1 MEKLV
6 ECVPNFSEGRD
17 QNKIGE
23 IVKQMSDVTGITVL
37 DVDSGPDTN
46 RTVVTIVGS
55 PEAVGEAAFQGIK
68 RASEV
73 LDMSQHSG
81 THPRMG
87 ATDVCP
93 FIPVSDVSIEECVKL
108 SKLVGKRVGDDLGIP
123 VFLYDKSAQKPDR
136 VKLPTIR
143 KGEYEG
149 LGEKLKD
156 DNWKPDYGPSKRH
169 VKGGATVMGCRGFL
183 IAYNINLN
191 TKDHR
196 LATDIAF
203 ELREAGRSKR
213 TPNPNS
219 KNLLDGEIVRNDD
232 GSPVKVPGIFK
243 DVKGIGWYVD
253 IYNRAQISIN
263 FNNFKVSTIHDVFDA
278 ACLLASERGIRV
290 TGSELVGLIPLEA
303 MLMAGR
309 HYLNKQNRSLGVPT
323 ADIVECAVQS
333 LGLNDVTEFDPNVK
347 IIDYAVQSEDRPLMN
362 LVGKEFIEELSTNS
376 PAPGGGSV
384 SALAGALGA
393 ALSSMVAALSHEK
406 KELLDLK
413 PEMDEIGI
421 EAQNLKDRLSFLVDE
436 DTNAFNKVMD
446 ANRLSAT
453 NDKEQSAKN
462 QAIEIANKYAIE
474 IPMETA
480 KKCFRVIEL
489 ANTLVEKGNPNSVS
503 DAGVA
508 AEVALAGVSG
518 ACMNV
523 LINLTSV
530 EDESY
535 CDDMKNKVEDIM
547 EKAESLQKV
556 VFEKTMNI
564 IND

>member
-17 QNKIGE
+17 QNKIGD
-23 IVKQMSDVTGITVL
+23 IVKQMSDVPGITVL

-55 PEAVGEAAFQGIK
+55 PQAVGEAAFQGIK

-108 SKLVGKRVGDDLGIP
+108 SKLVGKRVGDELGIP
-123 VFLYDKSAQKPDR
+123 VYLYEKSAQKDNR
-136 VKLPTIR
+136 VKLPDIR

-149 LGEKLKD
+149 LAEKLTD
-156 DNWKPDYGPSKRH
+156 SNWKPDFGPAKLH
-169 VKGGATVMGCRGFL
+169 IKAGATVMGCREFL

-213 TPNPNS
+213 TPNPHSN
-219 KNLLDGEIVRNDD
+219 NLLDGEIVRNED
-232 GSPVKVPGIFK
+232 GSPVKVPGMFK

-263 FNNFKVSTIHDVFDA
+263 FNNFKVSTIHDIFDA

-333 LGLNDVTEFDPNVK
+333 LGLNDVTEFNPNVK
-347 IIDYAVQSEDRPLMN
+347 IIDYAVQSKDRSLMN
-362 LVGKEFIEELSTNS
+362 LVGKEFVEELSTNS

-393 ALSSMVAALSHEK
+393 ALSSMVAALTHEK

-453 NDKEQSAKN
+453 NNKEQSAKN

-474 IPMETA
+474 IPLETA

-530 EDESY
+530 EDETY
-535 CDDMKNKVEDIM
+535 CDDMRNKVEDIM
-547 EKAESLQKV
+547 EKAESMQKF

>member
-1 MEKLV
+1 MKKLV

-17 QNKIGE
+17 QNKIGD
-23 IVKQMSDVTGITVL
+23 IVKQMSDVPGITVL
-37 DVDSGPDTN
+37 DVDPGPDTN

-73 LDMSQHSG
+73 LDMSRHSG

-93 FIPVSDVSIEECVKL
+93 FIPVSDVTIEECVEL
-108 SKLVGKRVGDDLGIP
+108 SKQVGNRVGDELGIP
-123 VFLYDKSAQKPDR
+123 VFLYEKSAQKDNR
-136 VKLPTIR
+136 VKLPDIR

-149 LGEKLKD
+149 LAEKLTD
-156 DNWKPDYGPSKRH
+156 SNWKPDFGPTKLH
-169 VKGGATVMGCRGFL
+169 IKAGATVMGCREFL

-219 KNLLDGEIVRNDD
+219 KNLLDGEIVRNED
-232 GSPVKVPGIFK
+232 GSPVKVPGMFK
-243 DVKGIGWYVD
+243 DVKGIGWYVG

-278 ACLLASERGIRV
+278 ACILASERGIRV

-333 LGLNDVTEFDPNVK
+333 LGLNDVTEFNPNVK

-362 LVGKEFIEELSTNS
+362 LVGKEFVEELSTNS

-384 SALAGALGA
+384 SALVGALGA

-413 PEMDEIGI
+413 PEMNEIGI

-436 DTNAFNKVMD
+436 DTIAFNKVMD
-446 ANRLSAT
+446 SNRLSAT
-453 NDKEQSAKN
+453 NDEEQSAKN

-489 ANTLVEKGNPNSVS
+489 ADTLVEKGNSNSVS

-535 CDDMKNKVEDIM
+535 CDDTKNKVEDIM
-547 EKAESLQKV
+547 EKAESLQKI

>member
-37 DVDSGPDTN
+37 DVDPGPDTN

-232 GSPVKVPGIFK
+232 GSPVKVPGMFK

-278 ACLLASERGIRV
+278 ACILANERGIRV

-474 IPMETA
+474 IPLETA
-480 KKCFRVIEL
+480 KKCLRVIEL
-489 ANTLVEKGNPNSVS
+489 ADTLVKKGNPNSVS

-530 EDESY
+530 EDETY
-535 CDDMKNKVEDIM
+535 CDDMRNKVEDIM
-547 EKAESLQKV
+547 EKAESMQKF

>member
-17 QNKIGE
+17 QNKIGD
-23 IVKQMSDVTGITVL
+23 IVKQMSDVPGITVL

-55 PEAVGEAAFQGIK
+55 PQAVGEAAFQGIK

-73 LDMSQHSG
+73 LDMDQHSG

-278 ACLLASERGIRV
+278 ACILANERGIRV

-333 LGLNDVTEFDPNVK
+333 LGLNDITEFDPNVK

-474 IPMETA
+474 IPLETA

-530 EDESY
+530 EDETY
-535 CDDMKNKVEDIM
+535 CDDMRNKVEDIM
-547 EKAESLQKV
+547 GKAESMQKF
-556 VFEKTMNI
+556 VFKKTMNI